1 MPYPNYHAAR
11 VQDPDG
17 FEKLGTKKIADGILI
32 ISGRLTG
39 ESKTSIQAYRFDKD
53 VFTATEA
60 KAWLKE
66 HKIDTTAFEEATNTT
81 STITSTTDT
90 KPEIKGNSITIPFVK
105 DGTVSFNRKKEKF
118 VVSKE
123 ALDNSFDTWI
133 GGIVTVNHKFKE
145 RGIISSVWRDGEF
158 VYGTLDGLS
167 DGAIEVINSPAYRGV
182 SQESITVKADG
193 NRVTKLRG
201 TGITLVVYPET
212 PACKLNDGCGTL
224 TSSIGIDSA
233 VYEQYDIGTI
243 NNTGTLI
250 KTGEISIYVSEDE
263 PITDDER
270 KTRFAREV
278 GWLGLGNYKIFEHDE
293 NLNTGDEI
301 DSEIE
306 PLHTVT
312 INVSNIPLN
321 TSETKN
327 GISSTQQS
335 RGTKSMSKETDDAL
349 EVLQT
354 EVKTLR
360 TQSTALTSE
369 MAEHKTQLEK
379 KDVEIATLTSTIS
392 DKDTEIAKAKDG
404 VGAQITS
411 ALEAHDASRLEQTT
425 LETAKADLKAVMSK
439 DETYDN
445 FMASEPSLAVIQST
459 ITALKDALPAHQVG
473 SGVGN
478 EITSTDADVKTLDEL
493 GIPSVEFK

>member
-1 MPYPNYHAAR
+1 MPYPNYHSAR
-11 VQDPDG
+11 VQGPDG

-60 KAWLKE
+60 KAWLNE

-81 STITSTTDT
+81 STITSTSEQ
-90 KPEIKGNSITIPFVK
+90 KPLIEGNSITIPFVK
-105 DGTVSFNRKKEKF
+105 DGTVSFNKKKEKF

-123 ALDNSFDTWI
+123 ALDSSFDTWI

-182 SQESITVKADG
+182 SQESITVEAND

-212 PACKLNDGCGTL
+212 PACKLKDGCGTP
-224 TSSIGIDSA
+224 TSSIGIDSPNH
-233 VYEQYDIGTI
+233 EQYDVGTI
-243 NNTGTLI
+243 NNKGKLI
-250 KTGEISIYVSEDE
+250 KTSEISIYISENE

-270 KTRFAREV
+270 KIRFAREV
-278 GWLGLGNYKIFEHDE
+278 GWLGLGNYKIFEHDA
-293 NLNTGDEI
+293 NLKLGDEI

-306 PLHTVT
+306 PLHTVVIT
-312 INVSNIPLN
+312 VSNLPLN
-321 TSETKN
+321 TSETKD
-327 GISSTQQS
+327 GVPSTQT
-335 RGTKSMSKETDDAL
+335 RGTKTMSKETDTAL
-349 EVLQT
+349 EALQT
-354 EVKTLR
+354 EVKTLQ

-369 MAEHKTQLEK
+369 MADSKTQLAK
-379 KDVEIATLTSTIS
+379 KDSEISTLTSTIS
-392 DKDTEIAKAKDG
+392 EKDAEIAKAKEG

-411 ALEAHDASRLEQTT
+411 ALEAHDAARLEQTT

-439 DETYDN
+439 DETYNN

-493 GIPSVEFK
+493 GIPSIEFK